1 MQLDLR
7 LLTVADYHCM
17 MQAGVFAPDERVE
30 LLEGKIIRMAAKGTA
45 HSAAITRIER
55 LLKQRI
61 NQQVLLRL
69 QDPVAL
75 SDYSEPEPDIA
86 VVFPDPLDYET
97 HHPTPAEIYLL
108 IEVSDTTLP
117 YDLTT
122 KALAYAQAGIADY
135 WVFDVNACRL
145 HVFREPTDQGY
156 QRQLSLAA
164 ATTISPLSFPDCE
177 MVIGEM
183 GRSPT

>member
-1 MQLDLR
+1 MPLALR
-7 LLTVADYHCM
+7 LLTVTDYHRM
-17 MQAGVFAPDERVE
+17 IQAEVFEPDERVE
-30 LLEGKIIRMAAKGTA
+30 LLEGQIIQMAAKGTA

-61 NQQVLLRL
+61 KGTMLLRL

-86 VVFPDPLDYET
+86 VVFADPLDYET
-97 HHPTPAEIYLL
+97 HHPAPAEIYLL
-108 IEVSDTTLP
+108 IEVSDTTLQ
-117 YDLTT
+117 YDLTA
-122 KALAYAQAGIADY
+122 KALAYGRAGIADY

-177 MVIGEM
+177 IRVGEM
-183 GRSPT
+183 GRSPI